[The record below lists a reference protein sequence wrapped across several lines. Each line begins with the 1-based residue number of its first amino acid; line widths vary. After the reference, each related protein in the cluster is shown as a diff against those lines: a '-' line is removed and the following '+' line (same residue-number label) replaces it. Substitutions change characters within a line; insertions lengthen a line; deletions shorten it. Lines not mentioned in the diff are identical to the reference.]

1 MKKLLIAPAEVL
13 VVDERDLRADNE
25 EDFAE
30 QLRDR
35 LKLLKQLMRLYLD
48 QMMKQIEFKR
58 FKQQSQM

>member
-1 MKKLLIAPAEVL
+1 MKKLLIAPAEE
-13 VVDERDLRADNE
+13 VVVEERDLRADNE

-35 LKLLKQLMRLYLD
+35 LKLLKQLVRLYLD
-48 QMMKQIEFKR
+48 QMMKEIKFKR